1 MAHTTSLL
9 SHIRIVLVHT
19 FHPGNIGAS
28 ARAMRTM
35 GIKDLRLINPR
46 DFPSEEASKMAAG
59 ASSDVLDNAKTYSHL
74 SEAIKGCSLV
84 IGASARL
91 RELALPCFDKG
102 ESMANAVIKEAATGG
117 DIALVFGR
125 ERFGLTNEEIALCTH
140 QLSFPTD
147 PEYGIL
153 NLAQAV
159 QIACYDVRTA
169 WQKMDT
175 TALTQASDG
184 EKHPDVQQ
192 LEYFDALLH
201 DRLTKSG
208 FLNQPHARTEERL
221 RALFRRAEPNQRE
234 LSILIGMVKAL
245 SGE

>member
-1 MAHTTSLL
+1 
-9 SHIRIVLVHT
+9 
-19 FHPGNIGAS
+19 
-28 ARAMRTM
+28 MRTM

-59 ASSDVLDNAKTYSHL
+59 ASSDVLDNAKVYSHL
-74 SEAIKGCSLV
+74 SDAIEGCSLV

-91 RELALPCFDKG
+91 RELALPCFEDG
-102 ESMANAVIKEAATGG
+102 ESMADAVMKEAAVEG

-153 NLAQAV
+153 NLSQAV

-169 WQKMDT
+169 WQKMDSN
-175 TALTQASDG
+175 AFTQATDD
-184 EKHPDVQQ
+184 EKRPDVQQ
-192 LEYFDALLH
+192 LNYFDALLH